1 MSDTSERLRRNARI
15 TLESA
20 AGVKAGESLLLCTR
34 RTDHPY
40 ASGEAV
46 VRTVTALAEAAVE
59 IGARAAVLDLTE
71 FWGFGQYQRGESLP
85 PARAAMEAADVVIN
99 TMDDVSFSRI
109 LGKKDNDDEYLTS
122 RRRWFVLQHNGM
134 EMWELTTDEV
144 AAIRPRTQRLLEL
157 LSSCR
162 EVRVT
167 SPAGTDFRYEMGPGS
182 TATPIL
188 GIIPL
193 YGEVA
198 TAPRQGSESGVLM
211 IDGPSQMGV
220 RPATELDRQPLRIEV
235 VGGKAVRWTG
245 DAEQV
250 ARLEAFLAVGEP
262 APYYTDEV
270 GIPTSRVMDNDRY
283 YWSDGTHHLERVHIA
298 LGNNLRRESRVHGAR
313 HMDLEV
319 GRPTITLDGTMILQ
333 DARMVG
339 PLVE

>member
-1 MSDTSERLRRNARI
+1 
-15 TLESA
+15 
-20 AGVKAGESLLLCTR
+20 
-34 RTDHPY
+34 
-40 ASGEAV
+40 
-46 VRTVTALAEAAVE
+46 
-59 IGARAAVLDLTE
+59 
-71 FWGFGQYQRGESLP
+71 
-85 PARAAMEAADVVIN
+85 
-99 TMDDVSFSRI
+99 
-109 LGKKDNDDEYLTS
+109 
-122 RRRWFVLQHNGM
+122 
-134 EMWELTTDEV
+134 
-144 AAIRPRTQRLLEL
+144 
-157 LSSCR
+157 
-162 EVRVT
+162 
-167 SPAGTDFRYEMGPGS
+167 MGPGS